1 MPYTDNPYYAKALRF
16 IEETDLAAL
25 PAGKH
30 VIDGD
35 HLWVNIVD
43 SAMKTVG

>member
-25 PAGKH
+25 PPGNMSLTETTCGSTSWTAR
-30 VIDGD
+30 
-35 HLWVNIVD
+35 
-43 SAMKTVG
+43 